1 MDITSIINAN
11 PIAQGGLLTVLAGGI
26 LGGIYSYSSS
36 AWHLI
41 KNQCIS
47 ELQINSDKDYKLF
60 EAMEFWLSLNR
71 DKIYSKTFQPI
82 KMSDDEDMYLSK
94 SSLKPT
100 FEDVSKKGIHF
111 TLGEGTHFMF
121 YKKHLLLINKYLSR
135 RGEMG
140 GSRGTGDGD
149 KIYIQSLSMNFNT
162 HLFSDIVSDS
172 MVKYQDYKKDKIS
185 MYATGGYSFSDN
197 QKKINKRKLSSV
209 ILKDNMEQEIMQDVN
224 YFLDGKDF
232 YTESGL
238 IYKRTYLLYG
248 VAGTG
253 KSSLMKAIASELHYD
268 IYNLS
273 MKDLFSTEKKN
284 NALGCIYEIPPNS
297 IICIED
303 LHVFF
308 DSEDS
313 NKDISLLLQFLDGL
327 ATPEDCLIFLT
338 ANDISKIPE
347 VILRPGRVDKRV
359 YFDYCDKKQFV
370 KIANRLFKNKYT
382 ENDLENVFLALNE
395 KITPSTLQQK
405 ILTNLNM
412 DLDELENILNQKEN
426 IEQKQIEG

>member
-47 ELQINSDKDYKLF
+47 ELQINADKDWKLY

-82 KMSDDEDMYLSK
+82 DMKDEYQNIHSN
-94 SSLKPT
+94 SIRNNSLTKI
-100 FEDVSKKGIHF
+100 EDKGIHF
-111 TLGEGTHFMF
+111 TLGEGIHYML
-121 YKKHLLLINKYLSR
+121 YKKNLLIVGKHLSR
-135 RGEMG
+135 KGDNVGYR
-140 GSRGTGDGD
+140 STGDGD
-149 KIYIQSLSMNFNT
+149 KIYIQSLSMRSKT
-162 HLFSDIVSDS
+162 DLFAEIIGDAL
-172 MVKYQDYKKDKIS
+172 KEYQDYKKDKIS
-185 MYATGGYSFSDN
+185 MYATGGDNFSDN
-197 QKKINKRKLSSV
+197 QKKLNKRKLSSV
-209 ILKDNMEQEIMQDVN
+209 ILKDDMQYEIMEDIN
-224 YFLDGKDF
+224 YFLNNKDF
-232 YTESGL
+232 YTENGL

-253 KSSLMKAIASELHYD
+253 KSSLIKAVASELHYD

-273 MKDLFSTEKKN
+273 MKDLFNTEKKT

-308 DSEDS
+308 DSKDGK
-313 NKDISLLLQFLDGL
+313 NDISLLLQFLDGL

-338 ANDISKIPE
+338 ANDITNIPE
-347 VILRPGRVDKRV
+347 VILRAGRVDKRI
-359 YFDYCDKKQFV
+359 YFDYCDKKQFI

-382 ENDLENVFLALNE
+382 EINLDFVFLALND

-405 ILTNLNM
+405 LLTNLNM
-412 DLDELENILNQKEN
+412 DLDELENILNKKEN
-426 IEQKQIEG
+426 V